1 MNGVRPFLRAEW
13 RHLAILNFVVEPSV
27 LEPILPRGL
36 ELDRWEDR
44 HYVSLIGFQFLHLRI
59 LGMPVPCHRSF
70 DEVNLR
76 FYVRR
81 KAPDGW
87 RHGAVFIKELVSRRA
102 IAFGARTLFNEPC
115 AALPMW
121 HRFEDTATDGG
132 QFQSLTYAWTCG
144 GREQSLKLTTVCS
157 STTWSA
163 PAGPLRPHSWDS
175 SCATWQRFTA
185 SGSPRRWEC
194 PQRQH
199 SSRKAPRSPC
209 RGVSPW
215 PPAAGANDKSPTEN
229 DAANRQTADRALAL
243 APG

>member
-87 RHGAVFIKELVSRRA
+87 RHGAVFIKELVSHRA
-102 IAFGARTLFNEPC
+102 IP
-115 AALPMW
+115 
-121 HRFEDTATDGG
+121 
-132 QFQSLTYAWTCG
+132 
-144 GREQSLKLTTVCS
+144 
-157 STTWSA
+157 
-163 PAGPLRPHSWDS
+163 
-175 SCATWQRFTA
+175 
-185 SGSPRRWEC
+185 SG
-194 PQRQH
+194 
-199 SSRKAPRSPC
+199 
-209 RGVSPW
+209 
-215 PPAAGANDKSPTEN
+215 
-229 DAANRQTADRALAL
+229 L
-243 APG
+243 APYSTSRVPRCRCGIVSKTRRPTAGSSNR